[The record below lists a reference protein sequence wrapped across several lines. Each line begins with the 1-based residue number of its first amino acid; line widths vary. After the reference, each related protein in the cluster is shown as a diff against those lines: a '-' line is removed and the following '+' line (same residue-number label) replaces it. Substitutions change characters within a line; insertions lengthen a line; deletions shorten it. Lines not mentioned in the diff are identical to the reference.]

1 MTTLFIDG
9 ESGTTGLRLR
19 ERIALRD
26 DLKLISLPA
35 SERRSP
41 EARLEAMKAADVTV
55 LCLPDDAAREAVK
68 LADEAGTRVLD
79 ASSAHRTSPGW
90 VYGMPELMPGRA
102 AEIERAAR
110 VSVPGCH
117 ASGFI
122 LLVAPLVAAGVI
134 PADAFLSA
142 TSLTGYSGGG
152 RKMIETYETPGR
164 TAFDKLA
171 VPLPYAHA
179 QTHKHLPEMTAAARL
194 VRAPVFEPIVGSF
207 RCGMLVTV
215 PLDLTLFGTT
225 KEAVESVWR
234 MHYAGS
240 PVVRP
245 VEFESLL
252 DEGALRADLMAG
264 HDGMRIAVSG
274 GPDRVLLTALYDN
287 LGKGSSGA
295 ALECLNL
302 MTGSNPARGL
312 CLS

>member
-68 LADEAGTRVLD
+68 LADQAGTRVLD

-134 PADAFLSA
+134 PADAFLAA

-152 RKMIETYETPGR
+152 RKMIETYETPG
-164 TAFDKLA
+164 
-171 VPLPYAHA
+171 
-179 QTHKHLPEMTAAARL
+179 
-194 VRAPVFEPIVGSF
+194 
-207 RCGMLVTV
+207 
-215 PLDLTLFGTT
+215 
-225 KEAVESVWR
+225 
-234 MHYAGS
+234 
-240 PVVRP
+240 
-245 VEFESLL
+245 
-252 DEGALRADLMAG
+252 
-264 HDGMRIAVSG
+264 
-274 GPDRVLLTALYDN
+274 
-287 LGKGSSGA
+287 
-295 ALECLNL
+295 
-302 MTGSNPARGL
+302 PARPSTSSP
-312 CLS
+312 CRFPTPMPRRTSTCRK

>member
-68 LADEAGTRVLD
+68 LADQAGTRVLD

-194 VRAPVFEPIVGSF
+194 VRAPVFQPIVGSF

-225 KEAVESVWR
+225 KKAVESVWR